1 LLIAAPGH
9 PWDGYLFKE
18 VAMSL
23 VALLDTFHMIGEDA
37 MIVMKGDRTHQ
48 AVCVTEDALAGV
60 QAAPDSRQLPQNI
73 NVLEHIASRKFEH
86 GEIAFDGRIWIT
98 AKDVQHWLHET
109 LH

>member
-1 LLIAAPGH
+1 
-9 PWDGYLFKE
+9 
-18 VAMSL
+18 MSL
-23 VALLDTFHMIGEDA
+23 VALLDTFHMIGHDA

-60 QAAPDSRQLPQNI
+60 QAVPDARQLPQNL
-73 NVLEHIASRKFEH
+73 NVFEHIASRKFQH

-98 AKDVQHWLHET
+98 AKDVHNWHNET